1 MRLTFTYFENIK
13 NKMEQDAIVRIIY
26 HMKKYTKKRKAKRKA
41 KKAGKGKKGKWG
53 KAKVIAKVA
62 GAAKAMGGGDT
73 PRVSIKATAK
83 APAKDSGDK
92 QGNENAEVA
101 EVVEEAEPDKE
112 IADEDVEAV
121 IEQPER
127 DIFDSIED

>member
-1 MRLTFTYFENIK
+1 MLLTFTYFENIK

-26 HMKKYTKKRKAKRKA
+26 HMKKYTAKRKA
-41 KKAGKGKKGKWG
+41 KKAAKKAAAAAKGKKGKWG

-83 APAKDSGDK
+83 APSATKESPEK
-92 QGNENAEVA
+92 Q
-101 EVVEEAEPDKE
+101 
-112 IADEDVEAV
+112 
-121 IEQPER
+121 
-127 DIFDSIED
+127 